1 MKFIIFISDIIRHGQ
16 FPRLA
21 NFRHNR
27 VLDKYLYLGR
37 ELSVDEFNEASK
49 VVFNPEFRNEGFTL
63 RPAVISED
71 DAQAII
77 SERETREAFEKAQ
90 AEAEAK
96 AAQEEAERL
105 AAEAAAAEEPAEAEA
120 ADSPQWVAPKPGTEY
135 VAAVDPSSEESAAAE
150 ADAVTETESPE
161 EEESAPDAA
170 EAAAEEPAAEA
181 PIFRLDGKKIFN
193 GDTHIAGLFG
203 DEKQLRVMAAH
214 ADLRPAIE
222 EWLAANPAQ

>member
-21 NFRHNR
+21 NFRHSR

-71 DAQAII
+71 EAQAII
-77 SERETREAFEKAQ
+77 SEREAREAFEKAQ

-105 AAEAAAAEEPAEAEA
+105 AAEKAAAAGTEEEA
-120 ADSPQWVAPKPGTEY
+120 APET
-135 VAAVDPSSEESAAAE
+135 E
-150 ADAVTETESPE
+150 ADSVAETESTE
-161 EEESAPDAA
+161 EEEPEPSAEE
-170 EAAAEEPAAEA
+170 EAAPET
-181 PIFRLDGKKIFN
+181 PIFRLEGKKIFN

>member
-96 AAQEEAERL
+96 A
-105 AAEAAAAEEPAEAEA
+105 
-120 ADSPQWVAPKPGTEY
+120 
-135 VAAVDPSSEESAAAE
+135 
-150 ADAVTETESPE
+150 
-161 EEESAPDAA
+161 
-170 EAAAEEPAAEA
+170 
-181 PIFRLDGKKIFN
+181 
-193 GDTHIAGLFG
+193 
-203 DEKQLRVMAAH
+203 
-214 ADLRPAIE
+214 
-222 EWLAANPAQ
+222 